1 MASSMSM
8 YYHFTEGQVYYSNYD
23 SDKNMSFYKD
33 PNVALGYIVEF
44 NNVEKDK
51 ALDIIS
57 RDNIEQIDRYNIGS
71 EIQISK

>member
-1 MASSMSM
+1 MLLL
-8 YYHFTEGQVYYSNYD
+8 D
-23 SDKNMSFYKD
+23 
-33 PNVALGYIVEF
+33 IVEF

>member
-1 MASSMSM
+1 MSM

-44 NNVEKDK
+44 NNVEKDI
-51 ALDIIS
+51 AFDILS
-57 RDNIEQIDRYNIGS
+57 RDNIEQIDRYTLGS